1 MDLIKIIIIL
11 LIGVFIGYHNSYRTV
26 ILNCPQTISRIINIL
41 TRQTARWSSASN
53 QDKSPLVAVLHANY
67 GMGYLMALKDIATPQ
82 QIKSVSNIN
91 MQKFESEIVKQQD
104 KATLYAVKKC
114 QNYADHLNMYLAKIA
129 KEKD

>member
-91 MQKFESEIVKQQD
+91 MQKF
-104 KATLYAVKKC
+104 
-114 QNYADHLNMYLAKIA
+114 
-129 KEKD
+129 